1 MRIKD
6 CKLVFQARHSDSRG
20 FFTQI
25 FQPEDFECFF
35 NRAVQNAFLQQNFVL
50 TKKRL
55 TFRGLHSQLDPY
67 SQGKVVTCL
76 RGSIIDVVVDLRE
89 ESSSY
94 MEIDYFVLSEE
105 EPSSLYVPHGCL
117 HGYLTLT
124 DNVEISY
131 LVDNRYM
138 VDMEVI
144 YSPFTLELF
153 DFFDLNEISISEKDL
168 NGKLLK
174 EENF

>member
-1 MRIKD
+1 MKIKD
-6 CKLVFQARHSDSRG
+6 CKLVFHTIHHDSRG
-20 FFTQI
+20 FFSQI

-35 NRAVQNAFLQQNFVL
+35 NRAVQNTFLQQNFVV

-76 RGSIIDVVVDLRE
+76 TGSVIDVVVDLRK
-89 ESSSY
+89 ESPSY
-94 MEIDYFVLSEE
+94 LETDYFVLSAEQ
-105 EPSSLYVPHGCL
+105 PSSLYVPHGCL

-124 DNVEISY
+124 DDVEISY
-131 LVDNRYM
+131 LVNNRYM
-138 VDMEVI
+138 VDMELT

-153 DFFDLNEISISEKDL
+153 DFINLTEIIISEKDL